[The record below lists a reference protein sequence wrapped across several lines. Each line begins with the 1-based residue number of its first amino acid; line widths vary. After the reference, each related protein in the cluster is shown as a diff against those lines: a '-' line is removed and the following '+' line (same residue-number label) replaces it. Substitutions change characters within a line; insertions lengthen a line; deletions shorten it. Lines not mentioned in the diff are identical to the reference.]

1 MTAPV
6 TVRVIVQF
14 KQAVASND
22 HTLVKALQT
31 QAQAPVHYLTAV
43 SADTHVYG
51 VQLPADQA
59 PTATLQR
66 LGALPSVARVELDD
80 KAR

>member
-1 MTAPV
+1 MAAPV

-31 QAQAPVHYLTAV
+31 QAQAPGLGIAGFLSIAV
-43 SADTHVYG
+43 MRSLLVFVGEAVRDAFD
-51 VQLPADQA
+51 P
-59 PTATLQR
+59 R
-66 LGALPSVARVELDD
+66 
-80 KAR
+80 KAFGGGGK